1 MTTRLVLNH
10 WQDWLV
16 PGNPGDSRLFHS
28 DTSDRILVCPD
39 RLGRGYIQEI
49 LLRDD
54 LTLLIH
60 DYTLHRDVAIE
71 ALGESNLLAF
81 DFQLASPKAGYSFF
95 FPYFGFK
102 EYIVKRARQRF
113 FKVKVCF
120 KQPTLITYFQ
130 TYMERLSPQ
139 TRGIA
144 ERVIQSMYRYQ
155 GGGSISTTTGMLN
168 RIVQGAIA
176 SHSHLT
182 FEHILTDAL
191 YSETIVLNYA
201 NRSPI
206 IPAMEQAI
214 GQILSCPYRG
224 ATRRAYLERQA
235 LELVSLHLRAMEQ
248 PCLSEADLNCI
259 YQAASILR
267 NQLVNPPTV
276 EALSRQVCTNRL
288 KLNQGF
294 REVYGTTPFG
304 YLRDCRLRQAHR
316 LLMTSDLSIGN
327 VAVAV
332 GYTCRSK
339 FAMAFRQQM
348 GINPKA
354 YQMQAWQC
362 AS

>member
-16 PGNPGDSRLFHS
+16 SGSPSDSRLFHS
-28 DTSDRILVCPD
+28 DTSDRILVCPPH
-39 RLGRGYIQEI
+39 LGQGYIQEI

-54 LTLLIH
+54 LTLFIH
-60 DYTLHRDVAIE
+60 DYTLDRDVAID
-71 ALGESNLLAF
+71 ALGESNLLEF

-102 EYIVKRARQRF
+102 EFIVKQARQRF

-120 KQPTLITYFQ
+120 KQPALVTYFQ
-130 TYMERLSPQ
+130 TDMERLSPQ
-139 TRGIA
+139 ARDIG

-155 GGGSISTTTGMLN
+155 GGGLISTTTGMLN

-176 SHSHLT
+176 PHSHLT
-182 FEHILTDAL
+182 FEHVLTDAL
-191 YSETIVLNYA
+191 YSEAIVFNYA

-206 IPAMEQAI
+206 TPAMERAI
-214 GQILSCPYRG
+214 EQIFSCPYRG

-235 LELVSLHLRAMEQ
+235 LELVSLRLEAMVQ
-248 PCLSEADLNCI
+248 PRLSEADLNCV

-267 NQLVNPPTV
+267 TQLVNPPTL
-276 EALSRQVCTNRL
+276 EALARQVCTNRL

-294 REVYGTTPFG
+294 HEVYGTTPFG

-316 LLMTSDLSIGN
+316 LLMTSDLPISE
-327 VAVAV
+327 VAATV
-332 GYTCRSK
+332 GYTNRSH
-339 FAMAFRQQM
+339 FALAFRQWL

-354 YQMQAWQC
+354 FQLQAWQW